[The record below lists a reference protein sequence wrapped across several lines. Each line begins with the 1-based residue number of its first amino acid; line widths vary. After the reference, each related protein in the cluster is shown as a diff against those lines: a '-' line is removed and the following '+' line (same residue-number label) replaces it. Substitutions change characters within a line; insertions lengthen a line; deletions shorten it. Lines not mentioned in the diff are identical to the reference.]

1 MEPPPLTLLVVGCVA
16 QQHSLSLTNCLAF
29 QIPCVSAFRLD
40 WQVCAIV
47 VHVPKWATFFCI
59 IHLKKGIGNWN
70 KIFFFFSP
78 TDLSACAK
86 TVGNKKKKNKT
97 RLRDSKFDRIPFKP
111 SAAPTL
117 PTAKGVHGCF
127 FFTPKKRKKQQEHFW
142 ILCLCLSRAS
152 TAAPSYIACVC
163 VCVCLLFLHLE
174 IFLFCL
180 ILHASD
186 VCKYLKFL
194 SIFFP
199 LLHSS
204 SPDITFL
211 LNRLL
216 IH

>member
-1 MEPPPLTLLVVGCVA
+1 MEPPPLTLLVVLPNNIL
-16 QQHSLSLTNCLAF
+16 SLSHKLFSISNSVCQCISTWLTSLCHRRARTK
-29 QIPCVSAFRLD
+29 VG
-40 WQVCAIV
+40 
-47 VHVPKWATFFCI
+47 HFFCI

-86 TVGNKKKKNKT
+86 TVGNKKKKK
-97 RLRDSKFDRIPFKP
+97 RDFVI
-111 SAAPTL
+111 
-117 PTAKGVHGCF
+117 
-127 FFTPKKRKKQQEHFW
+127 QN
-142 ILCLCLSRAS
+142 S
-152 TAAPSYIACVC
+152 TAFLSNLRPPRRYLQRRGCTVVFFLPQRKGRSSRSIFEYFVCVCLVPQQQHHLISRVCVC